1 MHFLSAERSKK
12 TLVSNLRA
20 RSEATPDNIP
30 MREQRVISCLLRPS
44 FSVQKCKSEH
54 NVTVPHMVSMQLP
67 VFLSQS
73 SRIFAEHPAL
83 CVTCLDRNQ
92 CTFKPAS
99 GSQTLFVS
107 HNNDNPS
114 SLDDKMFFQQVQRVC
129 SASEAFVSLFLF
141 ITRPRS
147 LQRSLV
153 FVKASSNPKREAIF
167 IAACLWR
174 TLAVVV
180 G

>member
-1 MHFLSAERSKK
+1 
-12 TLVSNLRA
+12 
-20 RSEATPDNIP
+20 
-30 MREQRVISCLLRPS
+30 
-44 FSVQKCKSEH
+44 
-54 NVTVPHMVSMQLP
+54 MQLP

-73 SRIFAEHPAL
+73 SRIFGDDRL
-83 CVTCLDRNQ
+83 CVSHVWTEINVLLNRRVALKRSLCL
-92 CTFKPAS
+92 
-99 GSQTLFVS
+99 

>member
-1 MHFLSAERSKK
+1 
-12 TLVSNLRA
+12 
-20 RSEATPDNIP
+20 

-44 FSVQKCKSEH
+44 FSVQKCKCEL

-73 SRIFAEHPAL
+73 SRIFAGHPAL
-83 CVTCLDRNQ
+83 CVTRLDRNQ

-114 SLDDKMFFQQVQRVC
+114 SLDNKMFFQQVQRVC

-141 ITRPRS
+141 ITRRRS

-153 FVKASSNPKREAIF
+153 FVKASSNQREAIF